1 MTISFER
8 EGRWVELNEFSNNE
22 VIEYLA
28 LKLNINK
35 PRFKFSAKPKFCNG
49 VMVKFDDVNFIIY
62 ADKTWIELSFE
73 QANAEK
79 MSPVIEEITKWDKF
93 SKTEKT
99 FYVEIDENSSRTIIF
114 ENGYATCGDYRRR
127 FGDKIK
133 ITSFKNNN

>member
-1 MTISFER
+1 MSISFER
-8 EGRWVELNEFSNNE
+8 EERWVELETFSNNE

-49 VMVKFDDVNFIIY
+49 VMVKFDNVNFIIY
-62 ADKTWIELSFE
+62 ATKTWIELSFE

-133 ITSFKNNN
+133 ITSFKNK